1 MNRKKSKQL
10 CPTCKTGQAHIY
22 WTAAT
27 RFVRTYIAIT
37 EKPVRHMCRLKIQT
51 EEMTM
56 IAAIISF
63 IAGSVFGITIM
74 YACIAAGR
82 ADRENNAE

>member
-1 MNRKKSKQL
+1 M
-10 CPTCKTGQAHIY
+10 TT
-22 WTAAT
+22 AT

>member
-1 MNRKKSKQL
+1 
-10 CPTCKTGQAHIY
+10 
-22 WTAAT
+22 
-27 RFVRTYIAIT
+27 
-37 EKPVRHMCRLKIQT
+37 
-51 EEMTM
+51 M

-74 YACIAAGR
+74 YACIAAGH

>member
-1 MNRKKSKQL
+1 
-10 CPTCKTGQAHIY
+10 
-22 WTAAT
+22 
-27 RFVRTYIAIT
+27 
-37 EKPVRHMCRLKIQT
+37 MCRLKIQT